1 MCRITISRTAALPR
15 SKQSRKGD
23 ECKEWIH
30 NCGEGARGAH
40 VPPCMGVHAD
50 VEVPMRSC
58 FPHLHSAMCAKGA
71 ASHLSSD
78 GNPST
83 CDPRDF
89 PTLVYMADGPG
100 LTLHT
105 VCSDSSQNKCGFTG
119 NWGLPLEAQ
128 FGHEKSSLGSSECT
142 QQCNFDLIF
151 HLAFFE
157 EAKTLV
163 CHRSA
168 WRQQVVYFS
177 KKKKPNPSIYYQ
189 SVWNTADGDLW
200 VRGRT
205 SSSTAT
211 YIMHFTTFKCSDIA
225 PFLNNNI

>member
-1 MCRITISRTAALPR
+1 
-15 SKQSRKGD
+15 
-23 ECKEWIH
+23 
-30 NCGEGARGAH
+30 
-40 VPPCMGVHAD
+40 
-50 VEVPMRSC
+50 MRSC
-58 FPHLHSAMCAKGA
+58 FPHLHSAMCATGA
-71 ASHLSSD
+71 TSHLSSD

-89 PTLVYMADGPG
+89 PTLVYMAHGPG
-100 LTLHT
+100 LTLHP

-128 FGHEKSSLGSSECT
+128 FGHEKSSLGSSERT

-177 KKKKPNPSIYYQ
+177 KKKKQQTQAFITNQCEILQMVTCEYAAGLPAARLHTSCILQHLSAVILLPFSITIYR
-189 SVWNTADGDLW
+189 NL
-200 VRGRT
+200 
-205 SSSTAT
+205 
-211 YIMHFTTFKCSDIA
+211 
-225 PFLNNNI
+225 